1 MDKPDSKQEQMDK
14 KQSKE
19 NSKKNQNEMLE
30 VKNTVNDFN
39 GLIRRLDTA
48 KAKYLLVWGSI
59 NRKLPNC
66 KAKNKKIE
74 KTKMPEQNI
83 QEQWLNYRGF
93 NIHIME
99 IL

>member
-1 MDKPDSKQEQMDK
+1 MGKPDSKQERMDK

-48 KAKYLLVWGSI
+48 KE
-59 NRKLPNC
+59 
-66 KAKNKKIE
+66 KNIS
-74 KTKMPEQNI
+74 
-83 QEQWLNYRGF
+83 
-93 NIHIME
+93 
-99 IL
+99 